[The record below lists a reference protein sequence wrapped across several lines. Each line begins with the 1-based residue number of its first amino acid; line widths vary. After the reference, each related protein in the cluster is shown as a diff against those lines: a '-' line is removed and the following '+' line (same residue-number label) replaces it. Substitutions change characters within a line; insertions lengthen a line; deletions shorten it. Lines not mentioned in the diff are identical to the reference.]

1 MKIALCISGKFR
13 NSIFCFPT
21 IYRNFILNYDTDVFI
36 HTWDDIDDALNLY
49 QPKKILV
56 ENEKDVLK
64 LELAKLDLS
73 NEVKVNPYSNINNN
87 ILMYYGVKKV
97 IEMVDD
103 SYDFI
108 IRIRP
113 DLYLNTK
120 LHLDTIFD
128 DLNNKKYDLQIPNS
142 RQNHNGMNDQIAI
155 GKFKQMKYYSSLIDN
170 VNVISNSIKYW
181 HPETILDVFLK
192 TLGVSV
198 NQLHYEYGIVRNVN
212 VEFSESSNINY
223 KSV

>member
-1 MKIALCISGKFR
+1 
-13 NSIFCFPT
+13 
-21 IYRNFILNYDTDVFI
+21 
-36 HTWDDIDDALNLY
+36 
-49 QPKKILV
+49 
-56 ENEKDVLK
+56 
-64 LELAKLDLS
+64 
-73 NEVKVNPYSNINNN
+73 
-87 ILMYYGVKKV
+87 MYYGVKKV

-128 DLNNKKYDLQIPNS
+128 DLNNEKYDLQIPNS
-142 RQNHNGMNDQIAI
+142 RQNHTGMNDQIAI
-155 GKFKQMKYYSSLIDN
+155 GKIKQMKYYSALIDN

>member
-142 RQNHNGMNDQIAI
+142 RQNHTGMNDQIAI
-155 GKFKQMKYYSSLIDN
+155 GKFKQMKYYSALIDN

>member
-128 DLNNKKYDLQIPNS
+128 DLNNEKYDLQIPNS
-142 RQNHNGMNDQIAI
+142 RQNHTGMNDQIAI
-155 GKFKQMKYYSSLIDN
+155 GKIKQMKYYSALIDN

>member
-13 NSIFCFPT
+13 NSVFCFPT

-36 HTWDDIDDALNLY
+36 HTWDDVDDALNLY

-56 ENEKDVLK
+56 ENEKDVLES
-64 LELAKLDLS
+64 ELAKITLS
-73 NEVKVNPYSNINNN
+73 NDVKVNPYSNINNN

-128 DLNNKKYDLQIPNS
+128 DLNNEKYDLQIPNS

-155 GKFKQMKYYSSLIDN
+155 GKFKQMKYYSALIDN

>member
-142 RQNHNGMNDQIAI
+142 RQNHTGMNDQIAI
-155 GKFKQMKYYSSLIDN
+155 GKIKQMKYYSALIDN